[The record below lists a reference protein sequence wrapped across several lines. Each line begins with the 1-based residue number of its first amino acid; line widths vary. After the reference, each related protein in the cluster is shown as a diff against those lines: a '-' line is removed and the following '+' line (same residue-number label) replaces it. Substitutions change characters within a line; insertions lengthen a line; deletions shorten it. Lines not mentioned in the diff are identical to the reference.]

1 MLQRDTISPIKD
13 IEKIKNN
20 IFFMYS
26 YNNNTKRYTI
36 YINKY
41 IAITFSTI
49 ITISLA
55 NLIKYFIY

>member
-1 MLQRDTISPIKD
+1 MIQNREEISPQKK

-26 YNNNTKRYTI
+26 YNNNNYTI

-41 IAITFSTI
+41 IAISFATI
-49 ITISLA
+49 STISLA
-55 NLIKYFIY
+55 HLIKYFIY